1 MVRGW
6 GYVVELGG
14 ACGHKGALRHR
25 AVIGS
30 CPALCKH
37 VAMIWFSACS
47 NVIPYEECL
56 REVRDENIVSS
67 CPRGAYHKSFQLIA
81 PLPGTC

>member
-14 ACGHKGALRHR
+14 PYGHQGALRHR

-37 VAMIWFSACS
+37 IALIWCSACS
-47 NVIPYEECL
+47 NVI
-56 REVRDENIVSS
+56 
-67 CPRGAYHKSFQLIA
+67 Q
-81 PLPGTC
+81 